1 MADTRGPPHES
12 GLEARVA
19 RLESDVSEIRS
30 ILNRLAPRIDEMYGF
45 LTAKLSELATKAEL
59 IDLRAWAHT
68 EFARQRTGFADLR
81 AEMTTELADVRR
93 QMADLRLEIAQRPT
107 CRQSVVD
114 IFAIVGLIGTVLT
127 IAGRLAH

>member
-81 AEMTTELADVRR
+81 AEMTTELGMFGARWPICGSR
-93 QMADLRLEIAQRPT
+93 SP
-107 CRQSVVD
+107 SGPP
-114 IFAIVGLIGTVLT
+114 VGN
-127 IAGRLAH
+127 